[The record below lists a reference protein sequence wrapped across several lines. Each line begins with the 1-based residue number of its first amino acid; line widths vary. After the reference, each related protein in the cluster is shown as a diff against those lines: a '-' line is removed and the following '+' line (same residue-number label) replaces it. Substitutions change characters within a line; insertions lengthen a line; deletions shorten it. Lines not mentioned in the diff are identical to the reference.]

1 MLTRSRKRGS
11 KSADRAPFTLPSNS
25 ERTLTF
31 LGGFRQPWTK
41 ARSAGAHGEQQLLAL
56 GDTYRVRS
64 GKTKSMNYFI
74 LLSNKSL
81 GAIYQYSESETT
93 EKVKYVES
101 VQWSEVSK
109 NKRDRGGVWWRL
121 KRLHIS
127 IFFVTKL
134 FYFIFL
140 QSLSEG
146 PLGYSGA

>member
-31 LGGFRQPWTK
+31 LGVFRQPWTK

-74 LLSNKSL
+74 LLSNKNL
-81 GAIYQYSESETT
+81 GAKCQYSETT

-101 VQWSEVSK
+101 VQWSEVAKTNETAVAESDEDWSVYK
-109 NKRDRGGVWWRL
+109 SL
-121 KRLHIS
+121 L
-127 IFFVTKL
+127 FFVTKL